1 MTYPAEL
8 TCLKQWVCVG
18 ADKVP
23 MQATVPANA
32 SSSNAFTWDSYA
44 MCQRSVELGNYQYLG
59 FVFTQEDGFVGIDID
74 TGFEPDGVIPTAE
87 AMDIIE
93 HCKSYTEISKSGR
106 GFHIICKGKL
116 PFSGKNNGAGVEIY
130 QSNRY
135 FVMTNKVVLYNAI
148 RECQGAIDY
157 ILDKYFPELEK
168 TADGSYKAVK
178 DYNPEWTKT
187 DKGISLRPNYPSISK
202 GNRHKSLVSLAG
214 QLWSAGY
221 SAEVVMHDVNEV
233 NDNMAEP
240 LERKEVESI
249 CKSVFKYKR

>member
-1 MTYPAEL
+1 MTYPIEL
-8 TCLKQWVCVG
+8 TSLKQWVCVG

-32 SSSNAFTWDSYA
+32 SSTIPLTWNSYA
-44 MCQRSVELGNYQYLG
+44 VCKKSVEVGNYQYLG
-59 FVFTQEDGFVGIDID
+59 FVFTEADGFVGIDID
-74 TGFEPDGVIPTAE
+74 TGFEPGGVIPTAE

-93 HCKSYTEISKSGR
+93 RCKSYTEISKSGR

-116 PFSGKNNGAGVEIY
+116 PFSGKNNGNGIEIY

-135 FVMTNKVVLYNAI
+135 FVMTGNVTLYDRI
-148 RECQGAIDY
+148 RECQAAIDY
-157 ILDKYFPELEK
+157 ILDRYFPEVER
-168 TADGSYKAVK
+168 TATGAYKAQK
-178 DYNPEWTKT
+178 AYNPEWGKSG
-187 DKGISLRPNYPSISK
+187 KGISLQPNYPSISK
-202 GNRHKSLVSLAG
+202 GNRHNSLLSLAG

-221 SAEVVMHDVNEV
+221 SQEVVLHDVNEV

-249 CKSVFKYKR
+249 CKSVFKYRR